1 MVKRLARY
9 HPRHQTHQAPCEFDR
24 PLFPAGH
31 ALLARRPRGPV
42 ARLYRKAARYG
53 AVIGSQHVAV
63 GAFGHVAI
71 RHAFADARRHRW
83 RRHALLRY
91 LGHTRLHRSG

>member
-53 AVIGSQHVAV
+53 AVIASQIALALI
-63 GAFGHVAI
+63 GMNG
-71 RHAFADARRHRW
+71 RFAPEAAGRKLNNCDVFFS
-83 RRHALLRY
+83 L
-91 LGHTRLHRSG
+91 RSGHRPPD